1 MRAMHLKWYGRFEKN
16 QLGSDI
22 GRSMRL
28 QEILKIIFNIFK
40 FYSGRMSNSV
50 VVLLILFSNTILV
63 FVK

>member
-28 QEILKIIFNIFK
+28 QGILNIIFNIFK

-50 VVLLILFSNTILV
+50 VVLLIIF
-63 FVK
+63 